1 MDMRPFAGS
10 SFITVETLR
19 DGPREEVIVSV
30 APGKYDKP
38 VVTFESGD
46 QLSLNKT
53 NVNTLIRA
61 YGPNDKDWIG
71 CFIELS
77 IGPLKYNGE
86 KQEGVVVN
94 PISPPKPVA
103 AQTPLPK
110 QPRGKDMDD
119 DIPF

>member
-86 KQEGVVVN
+86 KQEGV
-94 PISPPKPVA
+94 A
-103 AQTPLPK
+103 FYQLTQFDHLEL
-110 QPRGKDMDD
+110 
-119 DIPF
+119 